1 MKLKPLFLTLAM
13 IVSVV
18 SCKRENGTLK
28 DLALLPANKSATD
41 AMAVTGFVHPGAF
54 NSRDELDFIKQ
65 KVNTNQ
71 EPWKSGYDKMMEFSG
86 SSLSY
91 TTTAYPVIWS
101 KPEPGQPAN
110 ATADKMGG
118 AAHAAYSHAL
128 QWVITGNQ
136 ANANKSIQILN
147 AWGGTLK
154 EIRSGTG
161 NYYFQN
167 TLNAGHYAP
176 ILVAAAEII
185 RYTNAGWASS
195 DITNFQNMLLNV
207 FYPLVTRL
215 PNCNDTR
222 YFDAGWDM
230 NGCAYKDSPEF
241 DSHTNSA
248 GNFETSHAL
257 SRMAI
262 GVFTNNQTIFDSGK
276 DYWLWLIKRVVY
288 PSGQLGEICRDCA
301 HAEMGLIG
309 LIDGAEIAWQ
319 QGIDLYGAENSRLS
333 LGMEWYAKT
342 LLGIPQTKICNG
354 SSSTT
359 DCSGPSDTRRIP
371 AWEIGFNHY
380 RNRAGKTMPSS
391 YEVVTNIMRP
401 EPHRYNFLSWNT
413 LTHAN
418 LPASFVI
425 NKALNKR
432 VTFSAQQTGN
442 EASDALDGDL
452 NTQWAVQNFPQWIEV
467 DLGSTMSISKT
478 EIAPLDNRAYK
489 YKVEAKTSS
498 TGAYTT
504 IVNKTTK
511 TIGGPVLTATF
522 APVNARYVKLTIT
535 GCSGADCSP
544 FNWISVN
551 EFRVF

>member
-1 MKLKPLFLTLAM
+1 MLTHIKLTIMKIQQFFLVLAM
-13 IVSVV
+13 IGTVV
-18 SCKRENGTLK
+18 SCKEEVPTITPDVPTGSSE
-28 DLALLPANKSATD
+28 KS
-41 AMAVTGFVHPGAF
+41 GFVHPGVF
-54 NSRDELDFIKQ
+54 NSREELDFIKQ
-65 KVNTNQ
+65 KVNSNSQ
-71 EPWKSGYDKMMEFSG
+71 PWKSSYDTMMKFTG

-91 TTTAYPVIWS
+91 TTTAYPIIYS
-101 KPEPGQPAN
+101 KPEQGQPAG
-110 ATADKMGG
+110 ATADKMGT

-136 ANANKSIQILN
+136 ANANKSIEILN

-154 EIRSGTG
+154 EIRSGTK

-167 TLNAGHYAP
+167 TLNAGHYTP
-176 ILVAAAEII
+176 IFVAAAEII
-185 RYTNAGWASS
+185 RHTNAGWASS

-215 PNCNDTR
+215 PNCNDPR
-222 YFDAGWDM
+222 FFDAGWDM

-262 GVFTNNQTIFDSGK
+262 GVFTGDQAIFNSGK

-371 AWEIGFNHY
+371 GWEIGFNHY

-391 YEVVTNIMRP
+391 NEVVTNIMRP

-413 LTHAN
+413 LTHAI
-418 LPASFVI
+418 LPASF
-425 NKALNKR
+425 NKALNKP
-432 VTFSAQQTGN
+432 VTFSAQQSGN
-442 EASDALDGDL
+442 EASGAVDGNL
-452 NTQWAVQNFPQWIEV
+452 GTSWSSEGYPQWIQV
-467 DLGSTMSISKT
+467 DLGTTINIKKT
-478 EIAPLDNRAYK
+478 ELSFYNSRAYK
-489 YKVEAKTSS
+489 YKIEVKTSS
-498 TGAYTT
+498 TGAYITVVNQTT
-504 IVNKTTK
+504 NTTEGAIQ
-511 TIGGPVLTATF
+511 TDMFT
-522 APVNARYVKLTIT
+522 PVNVRYIKITISGCT
-535 GCSGADCSP
+535 GPTCSSDEWAT
-544 FNWISVN
+544 IN